1 MLHRNVEDRSRGR
14 AQNGAE
20 SLLWLAGG
28 GAAIRSRSASL
39 ADDSCRRRG
48 ACPRETALCAWQF
61 LLEQKLVTH
70 HISPCLQL
78 VSRRQKV
85 PEAMVE
91 EVGRWTRRSPGWKGG
106 TSAEP
111 SQNVAGICPWAASSF
126 DGCSAFARPT
136 SSSPARRRARY
147 ALHRLRF
154 RSIQARDE
162 VTSAVSMYGGQ
173 VES

>member
-20 SLLWLAGG
+20 SFLWLAGG

-91 EVGRWTRRSPGWKGG
+91 EVGDGQGAAQAGKGEHQLNPHRMSPEFVHGRLHL
-106 TSAEP
+106 SM
-111 SQNVAGICPWAASSF
+111 VAVRLLG
-126 DGCSAFARPT
+126 
-136 SSSPARRRARY
+136 RRAPVQHDG
-147 ALHRLRF
+147 APGTPCTVF
-154 RSIQARDE
+154 
-162 VTSAVSMYGGQ
+162 VSGVSRRGTR
-173 VES
+173 